1 MPFDPRHRTVQH
13 PSTRSLFDALEAPLD
28 AWVRAVMASTDATLA
43 ARGGVTHR
51 ALVEPIARA
60 VGLDDAHVDRCGA
73 VLDAAQVMVDL
84 VDNLTDLPKDLA
96 RGVSPLSACA
106 DVPTAA
112 LFCMPSVIAGC
123 LMSGIH
129 RFFPA
134 PLRGAAAAARAT
146 TVFGRMVVGQAA
158 DDESDARVDLA
169 SGMQGLLCCLP
180 LWLVFD
186 DSPAHRAR
194 LVAIERWAFAYG
206 RTWELREAA
215 AEAPASS
222 SAALRYRAACAAARE
237 AWPSMRPFA
246 EGDELSARAL
256 LP

>member
-1 MPFDPRHRTVQH
+1 MPFDTRHRTVQH
-13 PSTRSLFDALEAPLD
+13 PSTRSLFDALEPPLD
-28 AWVRAVMASTDATLA
+28 GWVRAVMASTDATLST
-43 ARGGVTHR
+43 RGGVTHR
-51 ALVEPIARA
+51 ALVEPIARS
-60 VGLDDAHVDRCGA
+60 VGLEEVSVDRCGA

-96 RGVSPLSACA
+96 RGVSPLAACGG
-106 DVPTAA
+106 VPTAA
-112 LFCMPSVIAGC
+112 LFCMPSVLAGC

-158 DDESDARVDLA
+158 DDGSDARVDLA

-186 DSPAHRAR
+186 DSPSHRER
-194 LVAIERWAFAYG
+194 LVATERWAFSYG

-215 AEAPASS
+215 AEAPDDP
-222 SAALRYRAACAAARE
+222 SAARRYRDACEVARA
-237 AWPSMRPFA
+237 AWPAMSPFA